1 MENSFEEEIKRL
13 EQQVIELKTCP
24 IKTASQMA
32 TKSIDQPVSYNLSYS
47 AQLSPNFAWGENTVV
62 ITMTSTNGTNML
74 TSCYVKNSDDA
85 SGHNLQGRGIST
97 IPTQAGSTAQ
107 YKVSLFS
114 RNPNDISTLAG
125 GGSVTLNYNFVLTA
139 TSDFT
144 VTITTEPYNPF

>member
-1 MENSFEEEIKRL
+1 MDNKFDDEIKKL
-13 EQQVIELKTCP
+13 EKEVIELKTCP

-32 TKSIDQPVSYNLSYS
+32 TKSIEQPISYNLTYS
-47 AQLSPNFAWGENTVV
+47 AQLSPNFAWGVDTVI

-85 SGHNLQGRGIST
+85 SGHNLQGRGLST
-97 IPTQAGSTAQ
+97 IPSKSGSIAQ
-107 YKVSLFS
+107 YRISLFS
-114 RNPNDISTLAG
+114 RNPNDIATLAG

-144 VTITTEPYNPF
+144 VDITTEPYNPF